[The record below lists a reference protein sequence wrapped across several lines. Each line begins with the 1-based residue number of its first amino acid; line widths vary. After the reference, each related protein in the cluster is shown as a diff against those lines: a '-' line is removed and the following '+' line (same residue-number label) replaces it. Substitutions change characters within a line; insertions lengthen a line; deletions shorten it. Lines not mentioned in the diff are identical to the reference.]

1 MKVEGHSQRKSKN
14 LKPISTMKS
23 GAQKVVKT
31 VAAMAVEV
39 GMVVTGKKVVSKDK
53 LKISGL
59 GKHIVAFQ
67 YKQLN
72 FRASFWLKVPLP

>member
-1 MKVEGHSQRKSKN
+1 
-14 LKPISTMKS
+14 
-23 GAQKVVKT
+23 VKT

-67 YKQLN
+67 YK
-72 FRASFWLKVPLP
+72 